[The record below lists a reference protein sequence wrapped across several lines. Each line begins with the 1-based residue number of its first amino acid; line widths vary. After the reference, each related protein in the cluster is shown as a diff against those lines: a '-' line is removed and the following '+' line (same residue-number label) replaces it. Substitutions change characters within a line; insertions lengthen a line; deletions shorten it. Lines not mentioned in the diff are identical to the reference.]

1 MKANDVY
8 IDLDG
13 DPIPLGK
20 LDAEERRLVA
30 QLRRRAAADPDW
42 NAFDNYWT
50 AALSA
55 FYIPRG
61 LSRKAV
67 TQTIPWQIAQDLS
80 GRIGIAAG
88 YIQPPGPFDDLDEMV
103 LFKFGSLAAFCKATG
118 IPEKELNRFLAGRG
132 DLSLN
137 TLLKGLETIGYRLR
151 ITPAAP
157 AIKVKQPRT
166 PRRRRTAR
174 PA

>member
-67 TQTIPWQIAQDLS
+67 TQTIPWQIAQDPNRPDFRVVVMGCLVGPKHDELKRGEFGTRLS
-80 GRIGIAAG
+80 A
-88 YIQPPGPFDDLDEMV
+88 
-103 LFKFGSLAAFCKATG
+103 SLLQK
-118 IPEKELNRFLAGRG
+118 
-132 DLSLN
+132 S
-137 TLLKGLETIGYRLR
+137 
-151 ITPAAP
+151 
-157 AIKVKQPRT
+157 
-166 PRRRRTAR
+166 R
-174 PA
+174 P